1 MAIYAKFDG
10 VNGSVTTTGYQQW
23 IALSDFQWGYQ
34 AGSRGVAEHSRE
46 VTVSNITL
54 KMRAEQ
60 ASVDLAQK
68 GLSRAVLSKVQ
79 IAFTSTGKDSV
90 KPYLTYDLTNAM
102 VENYSIGAGNEGVPV
117 ETFGLSFQKVTFKVT
132 ALDSSLTGAPK
143 SVTYD
148 LTQAKTS

>member
-1 MAIYAKFDG
+1 MAIYVKFDG
-10 VNGSVTTTGYQQW
+10 INGSVTTSGYQQW

-46 VTVSNITL
+46 VTVSNVTL

-79 IAFTSTGKDSV
+79 IAFTTTGKDSV
-90 KPYLTYDLTNAM
+90 KPYQTYDLTNAM
-102 VENYSIGAGNEGVPV
+102 VESYSVTGGNDGVPV
-117 ETFGLSFQKVTFKVT
+117 ETFGLSFQKVTFKV
-132 ALDSSLTGAPK
+132 ASLDASLTGSPK

>member
-1 MAIYAKFDG
+1 
-10 VNGSVTTTGYQQW
+10 
-23 IALSDFQWGYQ
+23 
-34 AGSRGVAEHSRE
+34 

-68 GLSRAVLSKVQ
+68 GLSRANISKVQ

-90 KPYLTYDLTNAM
+90 KPYLTYDLTNVM
-102 VENYSIGAGNEGVPV
+102 LENYSIGGGTDGVPI
-117 ETFGLSFQKVTFKVT
+117 ETLGLSFQKVTFKFT
-132 ALDSSLTGAPK
+132 SLDASLTGSPR
-143 SVTYD
+143 SITYD

>member
-10 VNGSVTTTGYQQW
+10 VNGSVTTDGFKQW

-34 AGSRGVAEHSRE
+34 AGGRGVAEHGRE
-46 VTVSNITL
+46 VAVSNVTL
-54 KMRAEQ
+54 KMRVEQ

-68 GLSRAVLSKVQ
+68 GLSRAVISKVQ
-79 IAFTSTGKDSV
+79 IGFTTTGKDSV
-90 KPYLTYDLTNAM
+90 KPYLTYDLVNAM
-102 VENYSIGAGNEGVPV
+102 VESYSIGAGNDSVPI

-132 ALDSSLTGAPK
+132 PLDASLTGSPK

-148 LTQAKTS
+148 QSQAKTS